1 MQSQSQ
7 SNPKKLWNTYRQI
20 LASSRKGPILEKIDR
35 ENKLPLSFSQ
45 QRFWLINQF
54 TPDSSVYNEYAA
66 LIRLEGI
73 LNTAALQQSFNE
85 ILRRHEALRTNIVVV
100 DEQPVQKIRPHTP
113 LNIPV
118 VDLQGLDPQTQ
129 TAKIQEAIAQA
140 QQPFNLEQDLLIRIQ
155 LLCLEELEH
164 ILMVTIHHLVYDGWS
179 QGIFV
184 KELSTL
190 YNSFCNNQ
198 PSPLNPLTIQY
209 ADFAHWQREWFQGD
223 ILQSQLDYWQQQLS
237 GSLPILKLPT
247 DRPRSPKQTYR
258 GTRYQRSLP
267 KSLTEEME
275 ALSKSENVTPFM
287 TWLAAFKTLLYRYT
301 QQEDLLIGSPIA
313 NRNKPEIAGLIG
325 CFVNTIVL
333 RSQLSGDSTFLEL
346 LTQVSKVTLG
356 AYAHQDLPFEKLVEQ
371 LHPERDLSISPLF
384 QVMFAF
390 QNNSIDPWN
399 LQDLTVTE
407 LEVEH
412 QTAKFDLTLFIESTP
427 EGLVGVWEYNRDLF
441 AAATVE
447 RMAEHFQTLLVAI
460 VSDPHQSI
468 STLPMLT
475 STEQNQ
481 LLKELNNT
489 QVEYPKF
496 QSIAELF
503 VAQVERTPDTIAV
516 IFENQQLT
524 YRELNEYSDRLADY
538 LRQLGVKP
546 EVLVGICVERSL
558 LMVIGL
564 LAILKAGGAGGAY
577 VPLDPAYPPS
587 RLAFILEDAQI
598 SLLLTQEKLLEIIPE
613 NNAKTICLD
622 QWYTQPTSFLKSPEL
637 ITNQQVKA
645 SNLAY
650 IIYTSGSTGKPK
662 GVSIEHHS
670 AVTLIQWAKT
680 VFTPEELSGV
690 LASTSICFDLSV
702 FELFVP
708 LSCGGKVIL
717 AENALQL
724 PTLKAANQV
733 TLINTVPSAIAQ
745 LFKIEGIPTSVR
757 TINLA
762 GEALSNQLVQKLY
775 QLPHLEKVFNL
786 YGPSEDTTYST
797 FALIPKGAERIPP
810 IGCPL
815 SNTQCFVLD
824 SHLQIVPK
832 GVPGELY
839 LGGEGLA
846 RGYLNRPD
854 LTASK
859 FIANPFSETTD
870 RLYKTGDL
878 VRYLDD
884 GKLEYL
890 GRLDHQVKIRG
901 FRIELGEIEATLNKY
916 PHVETA
922 ILVVREDNGDKRLV
936 AYLVSNQQPVP
947 SINQLRAFLGNY
959 IPEYMIPSNFVF
971 LEKLPLTPN
980 GKVDRRA
987 LPAPEKNALDT
998 NNSLVAPRDNWEM
1011 KLLKIWQKI
1020 LNTDSIGV
1028 KDDFFELGGHSLLA
1042 VSLMAEI
1049 KQQFGQTLP
1058 LTMLF
1063 QKNTIEQLARV
1074 LRHQKIDISLSP
1086 LVKLQ
1091 AGSSSKSF
1099 FCIHPVGGNVLS
1111 YLNLANSLGSDF
1123 GVYGLQAQGLDG
1135 KKPPLTRIE
1144 DMATDYLKAVC
1155 TVQSSGPYFLGGW
1168 SMGGVIALEMAIQL
1182 QQQGE
1187 KVALLALMDSWIP
1200 KRMFEKSS
1208 TPPLIP
1214 PSPPLN
1220 KSEASAIFPL
1230 SKGDKR
1236 GIKGGNLQEIGRK
1249 VSLNKSEASAILPLS
1264 KGDKRGIKGDLGG
1277 SNTSQ
1282 TSSKSNVQNSNS
1294 HLNNTELLWQFAQ
1307 DLGLRFGQKIVASF
1321 EVLQSIPAA
1330 EQLHFILQQAQEKG
1344 LLAPDLDPMEFYP
1357 LVEVFKSNLQAMQN
1371 YVPKTYSG
1379 KITFF
1384 QAKESLWEN
1393 LPDSSLDWHELSSQS
1408 LDIYPVDG
1416 NHYTIMN
1423 LPYVDRL
1430 SAQLKHC
1437 IVDASH

>member
-1 MQSQSQ
+1 MQFKSQSHQ
-7 SNPKKLWNTYRQI
+7 KKLWNAYRQI
-20 LASSRKGPILEKIDR
+20 LASSRKGPVLQKIDR
-35 ENKLPLSFSQ
+35 ENPLPLSYAQ

-66 LIRLEGI
+66 LIRLEGA
-73 LNTAALQQSFNE
+73 LNRVALQQSFNE
-85 ILRRHEALRTNIVVV
+85 ILRRHEALRTNITSV
-100 DEQPVQKIRPHTP
+100 EGQPVQKIRPYTP
-113 LNIPV
+113 LNVPV

-129 TAKIQEAIAQA
+129 AAKIKAAIAKA
-140 QQPFNLEQDLLIRIQ
+140 QHPLNLEQDLLIRIQ
-155 LLCLEELEH
+155 LLCLGELEH

-190 YNSFCNNQ
+190 YNNFCLNQ
-198 PSPLNPLTIQY
+198 PSPLKPLAIQY
-209 ADFAHWQREWFQGD
+209 ADFAHWQREWLQGE
-223 ILQSQLDYWQQQLS
+223 ILQSQLNYWQQQLS
-237 GSLPILKLPT
+237 GSLPVLNLPT
-247 DRPRSPKQTYR
+247 DRPRTPKQTYR
-258 GTRYQRSLP
+258 GARYQRSLP
-267 KSLTEEME
+267 KPLTDGIE
-275 ALSKSENVTPFM
+275 ALSQSENVTPFM

-301 QQEDLLIGSPIA
+301 QQEDVLVGSPIA

-333 RSQLSGDSTFLEL
+333 RSQLSGDWTFLEL
-346 LTQVSKVTLG
+346 LTLVREVTLG
-356 AYAHQDLPFEKLVEQ
+356 AYAHQDLPFEHLVEQ

-390 QNNSIDPWN
+390 QNTSIDPWN
-399 LQDLTVTE
+399 FQDLTVTE

-412 QTAKFDLTLFIESTP
+412 QTAKFDLTLYIESTP

-441 AAATVE
+441 AAATIA
-447 RMAEHFQTLLVAI
+447 RMAEHFQTLLAAI

-475 STEQNQ
+475 STEQHQ
-481 LLKELNNT
+481 LLRALNQT
-489 QVEYPKF
+489 EVEYPKIE
-496 QSIAELF
+496 SIPQLF
-503 VAQVERTPDTIAV
+503 LAQVERTPDAIAV

-524 YRELNEYSDRLADY
+524 YRELNEYSNQLAEY

-558 LMVIGL
+558 LTVIGL
-564 LAILKAGGAGGAY
+564 LGILKAGGAY

-598 SLLLTQEKLLEIIPE
+598 SWLLTQEKLLEIIPE

-622 QWYTQPTSFLKSPEL
+622 QWYTQPSSFLKSSEL
-637 ITNQQVKA
+637 AVPQHISA

-680 VFTPEELSGV
+680 VFTPEELAGV

-702 FELFVP
+702 FELFVT
-708 LSCGGKVIL
+708 LSWGGTVIL

-745 LFKIEGIPTSVR
+745 LLKIEGIPTSVR

-762 GEALSNQLVQKLY
+762 GEALSNPLVQKLY
-775 QLPHLEKVFNL
+775 QLPHVEKVFNL

-797 FALIPKGAERIPP
+797 FALIPKDSDTIPP
-810 IGCPL
+810 IGRPI
-815 SNTQCFVLD
+815 SNTQCFILD
-824 SHLQIVPK
+824 NHLQLVPK

-854 LTASK
+854 LTSAK
-859 FIANPFSETTD
+859 FITNPFHNKTD

-884 GKLEYL
+884 GHLEYL
-890 GRLDHQVKIRG
+890 GRLDNQVKIRG
-901 FRIELGEIEATLNKY
+901 FRIELGEIEAALSKH
-916 PHVETA
+916 PQVETA
-922 ILVVREDNGDKRLV
+922 VVIVREDDEDKRLV
-936 AYLVSNQQPVP
+936 AYLVADQQPAP
-947 SINQLRAFLGNY
+947 SISQLRTFLANHV
-959 IPEYMIPSNFVF
+959 PEYMIPAYFVL
-971 LEKLPLTPN
+971 LETLPLTPN
-980 GKVDRRA
+980 GKVNRRA
-987 LPAPEKNALDT
+987 LPAPEKNTLDT
-998 NNSLVAPRDNWEM
+998 DNNLVAPRDNWEM
-1011 KLLKIWQKI
+1011 QLVKIWQKI
-1020 LNTDSIGV
+1020 LKTDSIGV
-1028 KDDFFELGGHSLLA
+1028 KDDFFALGGHSLLA

-1063 QKNTIEQLARV
+1063 QKNTIEQLATV
-1074 LRHQKIDISLSP
+1074 LRQQKTDISISP
-1086 LVKLQ
+1086 LVELQ
-1091 AGSSSKSF
+1091 PGSSNKSF

-1111 YLNLANSLGSDF
+1111 YLNLANNLGSEI
-1123 GVYGLQAQGLDG
+1123 GIYGLQAQGLDG
-1135 KKPPLTRIE
+1135 KQPPKTCIE
-1144 DMATDYLKAVC
+1144 DMAAHYIKAIS

-1187 KVALLALMDSWIP
+1187 KVALLAIIDSWIP
-1200 KRMFEKSS
+1200 K
-1208 TPPLIP
+1208 
-1214 PSPPLN
+1214 LN
-1220 KSEASAIFPL
+1220 VFDSRNDF
-1230 SKGDKR
+1230 
-1236 GIKGGNLQEIGRK
+1236 
-1249 VSLNKSEASAILPLS
+1249 
-1264 KGDKRGIKGDLGG
+1264 
-1277 SNTSQ
+1277 
-1282 TSSKSNVQNSNS
+1282 
-1294 HLNNTELLWQFAQ
+1294 NNTEFLWQFAQ
-1307 DLGLRFGQKIVASF
+1307 DLGLRFGTKIIESS

-1330 EQLHFILQQAQEKG
+1330 EQLNFILQQAQVKG
-1344 LLAPDLDPMEFYP
+1344 LLSPDLDPMEFYP
-1357 LVEVFKSNLQAMQN
+1357 LVDVFQHNLQALQN
-1371 YVPKTYSG
+1371 YVPKKYPG

-1384 QAKESLWEN
+1384 QAQEKLWEN
-1393 LPDSSLDWHELSSQS
+1393 LPDSSLDWHQLTTQE
-1408 LDIYPVDG
+1408 LDIYPMEG
-1416 NHYTIMN
+1416 NHYTMLN
-1423 LPYVDRL
+1423 LPHVSNL
-1430 SAQLKHC
+1430 SVQLKCC
-1437 IVDASH
+1437 ITESL

>member
-7 SNPKKLWNTYRQI
+7 SNQKKLWNAYRQI
-20 LASSRKGPILEKIDR
+20 LASSRKGPVLQKIDR
-35 ENKLPLSFSQ
+35 ENTLPLSFSQ

-73 LNTAALQQSFNE
+73 LNRAALQQSFNE

-129 TAKIQEAIAQA
+129 AGKIQAAIAQA
-140 QQPFNLEQDLLIRIQ
+140 QQPFNLERDLLIRIQ
-155 LLCLEELEH
+155 ILCLGELEH
-164 ILMVTIHHLVYDGWS
+164 ILTVTIHHLVYDGWS

-190 YNSFCNNQ
+190 YNNFCNNQ
-198 PSPLNPLTIQY
+198 PSPLNPLAIQY
-209 ADFAHWQREWFQGD
+209 ADFAHWQREWFQGE
-223 ILQSQLDYWQQQLS
+223 ILQSQQNYWQKQLG
-237 GSLPILKLPT
+237 GSLPVLNLPT
-247 DRPRSPKQTYR
+247 DLPRAPRQTYR
-258 GTRYQRSLP
+258 GTRYQQALP
-267 KSLTEEME
+267 KTLTEGME

-287 TWLAAFKTLLYRYT
+287 TWLAAFVTLLYRYT
-301 QQEDLLIGSPIA
+301 QQEDVLVGSPIA

-333 RSQLSGDSTFLEL
+333 RSQLSGHWTFLEL
-346 LTQVSKVTLG
+346 LTQVREVTLG
-356 AYAHQDLPFEKLVEQ
+356 AYAHQDLPFEKLVEL

-412 QTAKFDLTLFIESTP
+412 QTAKFDLTLFLEFTP

-447 RMAEHFQTLLVAI
+447 RMAEHFQTLLAAI
-460 VSDPHQSI
+460 VRDPHQSI
-468 STLPMLT
+468 ATLPLLT
-475 STEQNQ
+475 STEQHQ

-489 QVEYPKF
+489 QVEYPRIE
-496 QSIAELF
+496 SIPQLF
-503 VAQVERTPDTIAV
+503 LAQVERTPDAIAV

-564 LAILKAGGAGGAY
+564 LGILKAGGAY
-577 VPLDPAYPPS
+577 VPLDPAYPRS

-613 NNAKTICLD
+613 NNVKTICLD
-622 QWYTQPTSFLKSPEL
+622 RWYAQPTSFLKSPEL
-637 ITNQQVKA
+637 ITNQQLKD

-708 LSCGGKVIL
+708 LSWGGTVIL

-745 LFKIEGIPTSVR
+745 LLKIEGIPTSVR

-762 GEALSNQLVQKLY
+762 GEALSNQLVQKIY

-797 FALIPKGAERIPP
+797 FALIPKGAEGIPP

-859 FIANPFSETTD
+859 FIANPFSEETD

-884 GKLEYL
+884 GNLEYL
-890 GRLDHQVKIRG
+890 GRLDNQVKIRG
-901 FRIELGEIEATLNKY
+901 FRIELGEIEATLSKH

-936 AYLVSNQQPVP
+936 AYLVSNQQSAP
-947 SINQLRAFLGNY
+947 SISQLRTFLGNY
-959 IPEYMIPSNFVF
+959 VPEYMIPSNFVF

-998 NNSLVAPRDNWEM
+998 DNHWVAPRDRWEM
-1011 KLLKIWQKI
+1011 QLLRIWQKI

-1028 KDDFFELGGHSLLA
+1028 KDDFFDLGGHSLLA

-1063 QKNTIEQLARV
+1063 QKNTIEQLATV
-1074 LRHQKIDISLSP
+1074 LRHQKTDISTSP
-1086 LVKLQ
+1086 LVEFK
-1091 AGSSSKSF
+1091 AGSVGKSLF
-1099 FCIHPVGGNVLS
+1099 FIHPVGGNVLS
-1111 YLNLANSLGSDF
+1111 YLNLANNLGSDF

-1144 DMATDYLKAVC
+1144 DMAADYIKAIG
-1155 TVQSSGPYFLGGW
+1155 TVQPSGPYFLGGW

-1187 KVALLALMDSWIP
+1187 NVALLALMDSWIP
-1200 KRMFEKSS
+1200 K
-1208 TPPLIP
+1208 
-1214 PSPPLN
+1214 
-1220 KSEASAIFPL
+1220 
-1230 SKGDKR
+1230 
-1236 GIKGGNLQEIGRK
+1236 
-1249 VSLNKSEASAILPLS
+1249 
-1264 KGDKRGIKGDLGG
+1264 
-1277 SNTSQ
+1277 
-1282 TSSKSNVQNSNS
+1282 SNVRDSNS
-1294 HLNNTELLWQFAQ
+1294 HLNDTELLWQFAQ
-1307 DLGLRFGQKIVASF
+1307 DLGLRFGQKIVESF

-1330 EQLHFILQQAQEKG
+1330 EQLSFICQQGQVKE
-1344 LLAPDLDPMEFYP
+1344 LFPPDLEPMEFYP

-1371 YVPKTYSG
+1371 YTPQTYSG

-1384 QAKESLWEN
+1384 QARENLWKN
-1393 LPDSSLDWHELSSQS
+1393 LPDSSLEWDRLSSQS
-1408 LDIYPVDG
+1408 LDIYPVDC

-1423 LPYVDRL
+1423 LPYIDL
-1430 SAQLKHC
+1430 ISAQLKHC